1 MWMVFIT
8 KGSYGCSV
16 SIVLYLFFFSAE
28 CSPYVGIIFICA
40 NFNAI
45 FYISTFFLQIF
56 FLLYKKCWIQYVC
69 FHESVGFC
77 NFIDESVLISIG
89 LHCEWLYHHFCF
101 FKTKQKIFFQPNCI
115 LTSKT
120 RYMKQI
126 NVLSTIFTSA
136 LLESYQYGLITNLEW
151 SSLDIERRGCWF
163 TGFGV
168 VVGGKRNKFWKE
180 KKHQLHWK
188 IDNFHDGKLKIMK

>member
-1 MWMVFIT
+1 MLASFLYVLILMQYFI
-8 KGSYGCSV
+8 
-16 SIVLYLFFFSAE
+16 FQHFFSK
-28 CSPYVGIIFICA
+28 
-40 NFNAI
+40 
-45 FYISTFFLQIF
+45 F

-120 RYMKQI
+120 WYMKQI

-151 SSLDIERRGCWF
+151 SSLDTEEGMLGCWF
-163 TGFGV
+163 TWFGV
-168 VVGGKRNKFWKE
+168 VTGGKRNKFWKE
-180 KKHQLHWK
+180 KKHLLHWK

>member
-1 MWMVFIT
+1 MQSVVHMLASFLYVLILMQYFI
-8 KGSYGCSV
+8 
-16 SIVLYLFFFSAE
+16 FQHFFSK
-28 CSPYVGIIFICA
+28 
-40 NFNAI
+40 
-45 FYISTFFLQIF
+45 F

-120 RYMKQI
+120 WYMKQI

-136 LLESYQYGLITNLEW
+136 LLESNQYGLITNLEW
-151 SSLDIERRGCWF
+151 SSLDTEEGMLGCWF
-163 TGFGV
+163 TWFGV
-168 VVGGKRNKFWKE
+168 TGCKRNKFWKE
-180 KKHQLHWK
+180 KKTSVA
-188 IDNFHDGKLKIMK
+188 LKNW

>member
-1 MWMVFIT
+1 
-8 KGSYGCSV
+8 
-16 SIVLYLFFFSAE
+16 
-28 CSPYVGIIFICA
+28 
-40 NFNAI
+40 
-45 FYISTFFLQIF
+45 
-56 FLLYKKCWIQYVC
+56 
-69 FHESVGFC
+69 
-77 NFIDESVLISIG
+77 
-89 LHCEWLYHHFCF
+89 
-101 FKTKQKIFFQPNCI
+101 
-115 LTSKT
+115 
-120 RYMKQI
+120 MKQI

-136 LLESYQYGLITNLEW
+136 LLESNQYGLITNLEW